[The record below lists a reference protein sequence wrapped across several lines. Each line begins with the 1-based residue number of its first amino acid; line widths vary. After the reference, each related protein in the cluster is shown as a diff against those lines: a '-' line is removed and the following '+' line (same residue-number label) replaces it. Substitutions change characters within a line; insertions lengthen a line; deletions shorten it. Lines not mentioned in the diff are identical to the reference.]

1 MKIAV
6 ISDTHLAHPTEGFKR
21 HMKTLFGDV
30 DIVLHAGDMT
40 SSSVFD
46 YLSNWD
52 LRAVRGNMDDFDLAA
67 RLPESR
73 VEEIAG
79 RRIGIIHGW
88 GSPRGSRTRFS
99 AHSRVWISSFSA
111 IPTFPSTQRKG
122 SYPLQPRK
130 LQERVLSDRTV
141 GIIEIAAEVT
151 CGTFRSTSINHS
163 EL

>member
-6 ISDTHLAHPTEGFKR
+6 ISDTHLDHPTEGFKR

-30 DIVLHAGDMT
+30 DMVFHAGDMT

-79 RRIGIIHGW
+79 TRIGIIHGW
-88 GSPRGSRTRFS
+88 GSPRGLEDKVLS
-99 AHSRVWISSFSA
+99 ALPGVDIIVFGHSHVPLNIKKGGIILFN
-111 IPTFPSTQRKG
+111 PG
-122 SYPLQPRK
+122 SYRGGYSAPG
-130 LQERVLSDRTV
+130 TV
-141 GIIEIAAEVT
+141 GIIEIAGEVT
-151 CGTFRSTSINHS
+151 LRHLHVD
-163 EL
+163 EH

>member
-6 ISDTHLAHPTEGFKR
+6 ISDTHLAHPTEGLR
-21 HMKTLFGDV
+21 RTMKALFSDV
-30 DIVLHAGDMT
+30 DIMLHAGDMT

-73 VEEIAG
+73 VEEVEG

-88 GSPRGSRTRFS
+88 GSPQGLEDKVLHAFQGVDIVVFG
-99 AHSRVWISSFSA
+99 HSHVPLNTKKGGIILFN
-111 IPTFPSTQRKG
+111 PG
-122 SYPLQPRK
+122 SYRGGYSVPA
-130 LQERVLSDRTV
+130 TV
-141 GIIEIAAEVT
+141 GVIEIAGEVT
-151 CGTFRSTSINHS
+151 LRHLKVD
-163 EL
+163 EH